1 MGTLRSLLIGQGC
14 LLWLTNSM
22 LHLQAAFKVLKR
34 STNALAFNSEWKVW
48 DNTKRLQCLHI
59 ASFYGIAICTKTLLP
74 SLMTELGT
82 CSLAMYVETM
92 FTDHPDQG
100 LKVSEVQRISFELLV
115 GSAEL
120 HIVGYAH
127 RDLKPGNAIVVGAS
141 NTAKLIDFGSF
152 KCVGD
157 FQTGQPITMLATHDY
172 AAPELLAQQ
181 YMVRMRQAY
190 GVKIDSWSWGATVL
204 FMATNMAPWSECLAG
219 VAAGTGAEKRIA
231 VLEQTVRS
239 KGMRAVLESYQRPC
253 GDSVGQWLGAEGL
266 DVLVK
271 ALEWDLKD
279 RLTAAE
285 LLKQP
290 WFKQLRQQLVR
301 RVELLQANPLAGAAQ
316 LSLNAAPSQLVKTWK
331 EEGLV

>member
-1 MGTLRSLLIGQGC
+1 
-14 LLWLTNSM
+14 LWLPNSI
-22 LHLQAAFKVLKR
+22 LHLQAAFKVPKR
-34 STNALAFNSEWKVW
+34 ATNALAFGTEWKVW
-48 DNTKRLQCLHI
+48 DDTQRLQCLHT

-82 CSLAMYVETM
+82 CSLAEYVEYVFM
-92 FTDHPDQG
+92 NFPDQG
-100 LKVSEVQRISFELLV
+100 LNVSEVQRISFELLV

-120 HIVGYAH
+120 HIAGYAH
-127 RDLKPGNAIVVGAS
+127 RDLKPCNAIMVGAS
-141 NTAKLIDFGSF
+141 NTVKLIDFGSF

-172 AAPELLAQQ
+172 AAPELLTQQ
-181 YMVRMRQAY
+181 YMMTMRQEY

-204 FMATNMAPWSECLAG
+204 FMATNMAPWSECSRI
-219 VAAGTGAEKRIA
+219 AAATGSEKRIE

-239 KGMRAVLESYQRPC
+239 KGMRAVLEGYYRPS
-253 GDSVGQWLGAEGL
+253 GDFVGQWLGPEGM

-290 WFKQLRQQLVR
+290 WFEQLRQQLVR
-301 RVELLQANPLAGAAQ
+301 QVELLQANSLAGAAR
-316 LSLNAAPSQLVKTWK
+316 LSLDAAPSQLVKSWK